1 LTVSWQSLYVFS
13 VWIIRIV
20 MLIVVTRRP
29 KPDAAVAWL
38 LVIFMFPWPGLIL
51 YLMIGSNQLPRRRI
65 ERHNAL
71 LAELETAARRI
82 RSFANIVRPQ
92 LGQAQTAAVKLAEN
106 LGYLSICGG
115 NDVIFLTHTTD
126 VIDRLIADIDTA
138 RRHVHLIFYIFADD
152 FTGRRVADALVRAA
166 GRGVKCRVLVDS
178 VGSRSMLKNLA
189 DSMRGRG
196 IEVVGALPA
205 SIFRFY
211 MSRIDVRNHRKLA
224 IIDGRIAY
232 TGSQNIV
239 DEGYGRRDL
248 AWHDLMAR
256 ITGSV
261 VMDLQAVF
269 FMDWYYETEEIL
281 DTDAIFPVPEA
292 TGSTP
297 AQALP
302 SGPNYPTEN
311 YQRMVVSAVH
321 SAQET
326 VIITTPY
333 FVPDDAFMQALEVA
347 TLRGVEIGIILP
359 ERYDQ
364 TLVGAASRSYYDDLL
379 DAGVNVYLYTPGL
392 IHAKTMC
399 IDDSFALVGTSNFD
413 IRSFA
418 LNFEINMVFYER
430 AITEKL
436 KEEQKCYLAR
446 SVKLTPETWARCP
459 RIKKIGQNIARL
471 MSPLL

>member
-1 LTVSWQSLYVFS
+1 MTVSWQNIYIFS
-13 VWIIRIV
+13 DWIIRIV
-20 MLIVVTRRP
+20 MLIVVTRRS

-51 YLMIGSNQLPRRRI
+51 YFMIGSNQLPRRRI
-65 ERHNAL
+65 ERYKAL
-71 LAELETAARRI
+71 LAELETVARRI

-92 LGQAQTAAVKLAEN
+92 LGPAQTAAVKLAEN
-106 LGYLSICGG
+106 LGYLPICGG
-115 NDVIFLTHTTD
+115 NDVIFLTRTTD
-126 VIDRLIADIDTA
+126 VIDRLIADIDAA
-138 RRHVHLIFYIFADD
+138 RHHVHIIFYIFADD
-152 FTGRRVADALVRAA
+152 ITGLRVADALARAA
-166 GRGVKCRVLVDS
+166 GRGVKCRVLVDA

-189 DSMRGRG
+189 ASMRVSG
-196 IEVVGALPA
+196 IEVVGTLPV

-248 AWHDLMAR
+248 AWDDLMAR
-256 ITGSV
+256 ITGPV
-261 VMDLQAVF
+261 VIDLQVVF
-269 FMDWYYETEEIL
+269 FVDWYYETEKML

-292 TGSTP
+292 TGTTP

-302 SGPNYPTEN
+302 SGPSYPTEN

-321 SAQET
+321 SAQES
-326 VIITTPY
+326 VVITTPY
-333 FVPDDAFMQALEVA
+333 FVPDEAFMQALEVA
-347 TLRGVEIGIILP
+347 TLRGIEVSIILP
-359 ERYDQ
+359 KRYDQ
-364 TLVGAASRSYYDDLL
+364 TLVGAASRSYYSDLL

-392 IHAKTMC
+392 IHAKTLC
-399 IDDSFALVGTSNFD
+399 IDNAFALVGTSNFD

-430 AITEKL
+430 EITEKL
-436 KEEQKCYLAR
+436 KEEQKRYLAR
-446 SVKLTPETWARCP
+446 SVKLTPETWARYS